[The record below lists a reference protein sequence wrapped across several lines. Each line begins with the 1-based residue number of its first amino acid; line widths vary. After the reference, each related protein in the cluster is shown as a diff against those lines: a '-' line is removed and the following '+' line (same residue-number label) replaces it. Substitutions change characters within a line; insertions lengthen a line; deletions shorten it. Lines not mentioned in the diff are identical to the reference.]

1 MLMLHPRGSSQQ
13 QRLQS
18 RNRNGRHVP
27 PPPRMLKI
35 YCETPQHLD
44 QAWRMLAQVPD
55 DEFQPAEIWRDG
67 QHQYT
72 VVRTADGEQTT
83 ARLVDQLV
91 CSPCP

>member
-1 MLMLHPRGSSQQ
+1 
-13 QRLQS
+13 
-18 RNRNGRHVP
+18 
-27 PPPRMLKI
+27 
-35 YCETPQHLD
+35 
-44 QAWRMLAQVPD
+44 MLAQVPD